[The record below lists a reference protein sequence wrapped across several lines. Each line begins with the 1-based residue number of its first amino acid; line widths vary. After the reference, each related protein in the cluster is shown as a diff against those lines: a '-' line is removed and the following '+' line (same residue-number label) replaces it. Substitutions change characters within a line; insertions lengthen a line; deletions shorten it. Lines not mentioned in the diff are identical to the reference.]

1 MSLSVHLASSRA
13 LTHLHRE
20 VERELAGGSR
30 GPWLV
35 AFSGGPDSLAL
46 AVGLRTLSRDRSGA
60 PRIELLHIDHRIDSG
75 SRDRAE
81 AARVLAERLELP
93 FRLVHR
99 DVRATL
105 GAGEN
110 LEAAARRVRYDA
122 LEEVRASLGADR
134 ILTAHHADDQAETVL
149 LRLRAGSSLVG
160 LSGIRERRGPLWR
173 PLLDLRRHEL
183 ATLVATFG
191 HEPLID
197 PTNRDLARDRNRL
210 RHLLLPA
217 LEAREPGL
225 TDRLACLAAA
235 AARSRTA
242 LERRVRD
249 LVDLRFEPGAVT
261 LDLAALV
268 GLPPAVA
275 ILALRTA
282 EADAGFDLP
291 SSTAALRERWRQLKR
306 GGAAKPRP
314 GAVDRWSIRPDGR
327 LSIPAPEDPFAGRPA
342 PFSYTLSVPG
352 EVEIPELGGRIRLG
366 WCPVEEWMSRGEAD
380 RAALAVPPPGSGR
393 WEIRNRRPGDRLHPL
408 GGPGM
413 RRLKDLLIDRK
424 VPRDRRDRIPLLLLD
439 GANAWVP
446 GVTIAEEFR
455 LRGEREALVAEWVAN
470 PAGPR
475 TRSTSREALDRSPEE
490 GDI

>member
-1 MSLSVHLASSRA
+1 MKDHLRQQPATPAERLATKLRA
-13 LTHLHRE
+13 E
-20 VERELAGGSR
+20 AEGGSA
-30 GPWLV
+30 GPWIV
-35 AFSGGPDSLAL
+35 AFSGGIDSSAL
-46 AVGLRTLSRDRSGA
+46 ASTLANLS
-60 PRIELLHIDHRIDSG
+60 PRLPVAVHLLHVDHALDPESAQRAVDAGRLASLLGLPFHRI
-75 SRDRAE
+75 RRPVE
-81 AARVLAERLELP
+81 ELCLP
-93 FRLVHR
+93 
-99 DVRATL
+99 
-105 GAGEN
+105 GEN
-110 LEAAARRVRYDA
+110 LEAAARRVRYDE

-149 LRLRAGSSLVG
+149 LRLRAGSSPVG
-160 LSGIRERRGPLWR
+160 LSGIRERRGALWR

-183 ATLVATFG
+183 AALVADSG
-191 HEPLID
+191 LEPLLD

-217 LEAREPGL
+217 LEAREPGS
-225 TDRLACLAAA
+225 TDQLARLAAA
-235 AARSRTA
+235 AARARTA

-249 LVDLRFEPGAVT
+249 LVDLRLEPAAVH

-282 EADAGFDLP
+282 EADSGLDLP
-291 SSTAALRERWRQLKR
+291 SSTAALRERWRQLTR
-306 GGAAKPRP
+306 GGAAMPRP
-314 GAVDRWSIRPDGR
+314 GAVDRWSVRPDGR
-327 LSIPAPEDPFAGRPA
+327 LSIPGPEDPLAGSPA

-366 WCPVEEWMSRGEAD
+366 WHPVEEWMSRGEPG

-439 GANAWVP
+439 GAIAWVP